1 MERLKVA
8 SVQMECAPLDK
19 RANLEKIARFAAD
32 AAARG
37 AAIVAAPECAVVGY
51 WHLRKRSLEE
61 LRALAEPL
69 PGGPSAKRLLEI
81 AAAEG
86 ILVGAGLVEID
97 PSGRLYNSYFV
108 AFPDGR
114 WAAHRKLHAFESP
127 HIASGDRYTVFD
139 GPGGWRVAV
148 LICYDV
154 NLCENVRIAALAGA
168 DLLLAPH
175 QTGGCRSPNPHQM
188 GLVDR
193 ALWDRRHEDPAA
205 IEAEFRG
212 PKGRGWLMR
221 WLPARAHDNGLFLVF
236 SNGVGPDDDEIRTGN
251 AMVIDPYGRI
261 LVETW
266 KAGDDMVVAE
276 LDPGLFHQNTGRR
289 WIRTRRPELYG
300 PLVERTGREVDTR
313 TALAEEKDFGS

>member
-1 MERLKVA
+1 MERLKAA
-8 SVQMECAPLDK
+8 SVQMECAPCAK
-19 RANLEKIARFAAD
+19 RANLEKIASFAAD

-37 AAIVAAPECAVVGY
+37 AAIVATPECSIVGY

-61 LRALAEPL
+61 LRELAEPI
-69 PGGPSAKRLLEI
+69 PAGPSARRLFEI
-81 AAAEG
+81 AAANG
-86 ILVGAGLVEID
+86 LFVGAGLVERD
-97 PSGRLYNSYFV
+97 PSDRLFNSYVV

-114 WAAHRKLHAFESP
+114 WVVHRKIHAFESP
-127 HIASGDRYTVFD
+127 HISCGDRHTVFD
-139 GPGGWRVAV
+139 GPAGWRVAV

-154 NLCENVRIAALAGA
+154 NLCENVRIAALDGA

-193 ALWDRRHEDPAA
+193 ALWDRRREDPEA
-205 IEAEFRG
+205 IEGEFRG
-212 PKGRGWLMR
+212 PKGRGWLLR
-221 WLPARAHDNGLFLVF
+221 WLPARAHDNGLFLAF

-261 LVETW
+261 IVETW
-266 KAGDDMVVAE
+266 KAGDDMVVAD
-276 LDPGLFHQNTGRR
+276 LDPELFRGNTGRR

-300 PLVERTGREVDTR
+300 PLVVRTGREVDTR
-313 TALAEEKDFGS
+313 TALAEEKDFGG